1 MILVFGGIGSGKSAY
16 AEKLVEAYQCKKTY
30 LATMKVY
37 DDEGRKKVEKH
48 RKMREGKF
56 DRSIEMPTDVAN
68 ADVEKDEL
76 ILLECMSNLLANEM
90 FKEDMIVDADT
101 VTRKISA
108 DIKNLDSKV
117 HELIIVGNDVFMD
130 KGEHS
135 AEVED
140 YIKAL
145 KNIQKYIAKEAKAV
159 IEVIYGLTYERKD
172 EFF

>member
-16 AEKLVEAYQCKKTY
+16 AEKLSESYQCKKTY

-48 RKMREGKF
+48 RKMREGLETEGQ
-56 DRSIEMPTDVAN
+56 SIEMPTDVAN
-68 ADVEKDEL
+68 ADVDKDEL
-76 ILLECMSNLLANEM
+76 VLLECMSNLLANEM

-108 DIKNLDSKV
+108 DIKKLDSKV

-140 YIKAL
+140 YIKAK
-145 KNIQKYIAKEAKAV
+145 KNTKIYSKRGEGSYRSYIWTA
-159 IEVIYGLTYERKD
+159 L
-172 EFF
+172 